1 MTEYRQV
8 SFGLDLGSERFGIIS
23 NLYETQDFDSESP
36 ISSSSSEISSSLEIC
51 STGSVNF
58 FLLSGEQISIK
69 VVDLFSLCSRVFD
82 FQTQWPSHHHLHDAA
97 H

>member
-23 NLYETQDFDSESP
+23 NLYESHHFDSESP
-36 ISSSSSEISSSLEIC
+36 ISSSGSEICSSLEFRP
-51 STGSVNF
+51 SDSF
-58 FLLSGEQISIK
+58 EHFLHSGERISTK
-69 VVDLFSLCSRVFD
+69 VVDLFSRCSRVFD
-82 FQTQWPSHHHLHDAA
+82 FQTEWPSHHLHDAA